1 MHGSMGRQP
10 TDDPGCRLRRAG
22 RLGLQQA
29 AWTGTARR
37 RRLLRLELRGRP
49 DQPLA
54 AGRRLRARNVG
65 CLDCRRSPNADAAI
79 CQSLGS
85 GGVRAFVESAILRP
99 VKKGNVRHGDHQH
112 VFCSQP
118 KADSVQRGTSSPD
131 SLSDFP
137 TRMELTGSGRFP
149 SLARAVEFAVRNLES
164 SRNTSIS
171 TSNLSRAIAY

>member
-1 MHGSMGRQP
+1 MHGSMGRKP
-10 TDDPGCRLRRAG
+10 TDDAGRRLRRAG

-29 AWTGTARR
+29 AWTGPARR

-65 CLDCRRSPNADAAI
+65 CLHRRRSPNADAAI

-85 GGVRAFVESAILRP
+85 GGVRAFIESAIRCP
-99 VKKGNVRHGDHQH
+99 VKNGDVRHGDRQH
-112 VFCSQP
+112 VFRSQP
-118 KADSVQRGTSSPD
+118 KADTVQRGTSAPD

-137 TRMELTGSGRFP
+137 TRMEPAGARGSNSRLPGP
-149 SLARAVEFAVRNLES
+149 LNLPLGVMSHHGIRAFR
-164 SRNTSIS
+164 RRT
-171 TSNLSRAIAY
+171 